1 MSEIWKPVVGFE
13 DRYEVSSLGRVR
25 SLTHTVPH
33 LRGTRTIPGRVL
45 KPQQQA
51 SGHLYIKSL
60 GGRRGKIAWIHRLVY
75 EAFVGPIP
83 SRMDIRHL
91 DGNPQNNTPE
101 NLAIGTRVENAHD
114 VYRYG
119 GKYRKLTRDDV
130 FEIRRRLSAGDA
142 QPEIAADF
150 GVTPATISN
159 INTRKTFN
167 YI

>member
-1 MSEIWKPVVGFE
+1 M
-13 DRYEVSSLGRVR
+13 GRVR
-25 SLTHTVPH
+25 SFPQKVPH
-33 LRGTRTIPGRVL
+33 IKGTRTIPGRVL
-45 KPQQQA
+45 KPHRQA
-51 SGHLYIKSL
+51 SGHLYIRSL
-60 GGRRGKIAWIHRLVY
+60 GGRCGKLAWIHRLVY
-75 EAFVGPIP
+75 EAFIGAIP
-83 SRMDIRHL
+83 PRMDVRHL

-101 NLAIGTRVENAHD
+101 NLAVGTRVENAHD
-114 VYRYG
+114 VYCYG

-150 GVTPATISN
+150 GVTPATISS